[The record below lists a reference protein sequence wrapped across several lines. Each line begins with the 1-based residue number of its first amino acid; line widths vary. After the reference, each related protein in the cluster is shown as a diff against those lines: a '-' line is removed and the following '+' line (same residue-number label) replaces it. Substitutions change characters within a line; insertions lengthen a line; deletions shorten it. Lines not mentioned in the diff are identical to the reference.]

1 MWYSHAYRRHL
12 CDMHIADWDESFL
25 RDFSPEK
32 YVENL
37 KAAKIQ
43 NAMIY
48 FQSHVGLCFY
58 PTECGVMH
66 KALTG
71 REDLMKRTVELC
83 YKNGISVTG
92 YYSLNFNTL
101 EHDRHPAWRML
112 MENGKSW
119 RENGFDVMPT
129 SDMDPMTQK
138 SGRYGLC
145 CPNNMEYR
153 QFVYRQ
159 IDEMLSYFKVDG
171 LFFDMPFWQHTCY
184 CDNCR
189 ARWKKEVGTPF
200 PKGEV
205 KHGSELHLTL
215 MRKKYEWMG
224 EWSQAVF
231 DYVKSINK
239 NISVEQNFAAGISDD
254 SNNGCGEEVNSACD
268 FVGGDLYGGMLN
280 HSLACKFYKNITK
293 NQPFEYMFSRCKPG
307 LRSHTLTKSVD
318 EMTAEVMMTAAHHG
332 ATLVIDAI
340 DPVGTQDERVYERVG
355 QVFDK
360 QIPYEE
366 YFVGD
371 MVEDVGLY
379 YSIKSRFSDDGG
391 IINNKDG
398 CIGASKAMISNHI
411 PFGVTGS
418 FYGLDEYRV
427 IVIPMLSAQDDDT
440 ERILD
445 YIERGGKV
453 YFSGAKN
460 TKLCEKLMKAR
471 FLGYTDEKNVYIAP
485 EKEFKSL
492 FGWFNEKYPLPFETH
507 APILSGVGNG
517 KVVAKCTLPYTRP
530 QESKFASIHSDPPG
544 RATQLPAMVEG
555 SYGKGHFFWSAM
567 PIEAID
573 YDEYRKIFLNSIHR
587 LLDGESMSF
596 LSTAPDNVEITLFE
610 DDECFYINT
619 IQLDERSVM
628 PDVPSFN
635 IKIRCTEN
643 VKRVEL
649 LPSKR
654 EMLFEKKG
662 EYISFDTLPMHVFSM
677 YRIIK

>member
-1 MWYSHAYRRHL
+1 MWYSKAYRRHL
-12 CDMHIADWDESFL
+12 CDMHIDDWDESFL

-37 KAAKIQ
+37 KMAKIQ

-58 PTECGVMH
+58 PTECGFMH
-66 KALTG
+66 KSLIG
-71 REDLMKRTVELC
+71 RENLMKRTVELC
-83 YKNGISVTG
+83 YENGISVTG

-101 EHDRHPAWRML
+101 EHDRHPEWRML

-119 RENGFDVMPT
+119 RENGFNVIPT
-129 SDMDPMTQK
+129 DDMDPMTQK

-153 QFVYRQ
+153 KFVYRQ

-184 CDNCR
+184 CNSCR
-189 ARWKKEVGTPF
+189 ARWENEVGLPF
-200 PKGEV
+200 PIGNLEE
-205 KHGSELHLTL
+205 GSELHLTL

-224 EWSQAVF
+224 EWSKAVY
-231 DYVKSINK
+231 DYVKNK
-239 NISVEQNFAAGISDD
+239 NSNISVEQNFAAGISDD

-268 FVGGDLYGGMLN
+268 FVGGDLYGGILN

-318 EMTAEVMMTAAHHG
+318 EMTTEVLMSAAHHG

-340 DPVGTQDERVYERVG
+340 DPIGTQDERVYQRVG

-366 YFVGD
+366 YFKGN
-371 MVEDVGLY
+371 MVEDIGLY
-379 YSIKSRFSDDGG
+379 YSIKSRFSDSGSK
-391 IINNKDG
+391 INNKDG
-398 CIGASKAMISNHI
+398 CIGASKAMISKHI

-418 FYGLDEYRV
+418 FYELEKYRV
-427 IVIPMLSAQDDDT
+427 LVVPMLSMQDDDT
-440 ERILD
+440 ERIIK
-445 YIERGGKV
+445 YIEQGGRV

-460 TKLCEKLMKAR
+460 EELLEKLMGAR
-471 FLGYTDEKNVYIAP
+471 FKGYTDERNVYIAP
-485 EKEFKSL
+485 CDELKAVFC
-492 FGWFNEKYPLPFETH
+492 WFNEKYPLPFEAH
-507 APILSGVGNG
+507 APILSEVKNG
-517 KVVAKCTLPYTRP
+517 TIIARYTLPCTKP
-530 QESKFASIHSDPPG
+530 DESRFASIHSDPPVIE
-544 RATQLPAMVEG
+544 TPISAMVEG
-555 SYGKGHFFWSAM
+555 NYGKGRFFWSAM

-573 YDEYRKIFLNSIHR
+573 YDEYREIFINCINR
-587 LLDGESMSF
+587 LLDGQPMSF
-596 LSTAPDNVEITLFE
+596 VSTAPEDVEITLFE

-619 IQLDERSVM
+619 VQLDERSVM
-628 PDVPSFN
+628 SNIPTFN
-635 IKIRCTEN
+635 IKIRCPEN
-643 VKRVEL
+643 VKRVEV

-654 EMLFEKKG
+654 EVFFEKKG
-662 EYISFDTLPMHVFSM
+662 DYVSFDTHPMHVFAM